1 MIRLNLPWRSNG
13 DALVCIVIA
22 LIGIGL
28 VNVLSSSMVL
38 ASQTMGDSYFF
49 LKRQAVSLVIGLG
62 LGIAAMCSDYRRW
75 RPLVPLLLLVTLALL
90 AVVLYAGMD
99 INGARRWLRLLTWQF
114 QPSEL
119 AKLVT
124 VLVTAGYLAPYIKR
138 GRSVSV
144 FSLPLGAAALMGG
157 LIYKEPDMGTAAL
170 VVALT
175 LLVYIVAGVPRRQLV
190 ITGLI
195 CLVLAAGLSV
205 RAAYRAERVYA
216 WLNPWAYQ
224 ADSGYQT
231 VQALLAIGSGG
242 VWGVGPGLG
251 VSKFYYLPEAH
262 TDFAF
267 AVFCE
272 EFGFL
277 GAVAVLLLFAALAW
291 YGSRIAIAA
300 PDSYGLLLGAG
311 LTAMIVGQALGNI
324 AMVTNLLPVT
334 GVPLPFI
341 SYGGTSLMVNLTAVG
356 ILLSIHRCG
365 QRAAGRREYA
375 LAPPGTPAVLSHRPP
390 SA

>member
-1 MIRLNLPWRSNG
+1 MARLNLPWRSNG
-13 DALVCIVIA
+13 DAVVCIVVA

-28 VNVLSSSMVL
+28 VNVFSSSMVL
-38 ASQTMGDSYFF
+38 ASQTMGDSYYF
-49 LKRQAVSLVIGLG
+49 LKRQAVSLAIGLI
-62 LGIAAMCSDYRRW
+62 LGIIAMCSDYRRW
-75 RPLVPLLLLVTLALL
+75 RPLVPLLLLVTLTMLL
-90 AVVLYAGMD
+90 VVLYAGVD
-99 INGARRWLRLLTWQF
+99 VNGARRWMRLLSWQF
-114 QPSEL
+114 QPSEV

-138 GRSVSV
+138 GRTVSV
-144 FSLPLGAAALMGG
+144 LSLPLVAAALMAV
-157 LIYKEPDMGTAAL
+157 LIYKEPDMGTAAM

-175 LLVYIVAGVPRRQLV
+175 LLVYMVAGVSRRQVV
-190 ITGLI
+190 ITALL
-195 CLVLAAGLSV
+195 CLVLAGGLSV

-224 ADSGYQT
+224 ADSGYQS
-231 VQALLAIGSGG
+231 VQAMLAIGSGG
-242 VWGVGPGLG
+242 IWGVGPGLG

-277 GAVAVLLLFAALAW
+277 GAMVVLLLFAALAW
-291 YGSRIAIAA
+291 YGSRIAVAA
-300 PDSYGLLLGAG
+300 PDGYGLLLGAG
-311 LTAMIVGQALGNI
+311 LTALIAGEALGNI

-341 SYGGTSLMVNLTAVG
+341 SYGGTALMINLIAVG
-356 ILLSIHRCG
+356 ILLSINRCS
-365 QRAAGRREYA
+365 QQAVRRLPHAPAPLETPAAGRR
-375 LAPPGTPAVLSHRPP
+375 PP

>member
-1 MIRLNLPWRSNG
+1 MARLNLPWRSNG
-13 DALVCIVIA
+13 DAVVCIVVA

-28 VNVLSSSMVL
+28 VNVFSSSMVL
-38 ASQTMGDSYFF
+38 ASQTMGDSYYF
-49 LKRQAVSLVIGLG
+49 LKRQAVSLVIGLI
-62 LGIAAMCSDYRRW
+62 LGIIAMCSDYRRW
-75 RPLVPLLLLVTLALL
+75 RPLVPLLLLVTLTMLL
-90 AVVLYAGMD
+90 VVLYAGVD
-99 INGARRWLRLLTWQF
+99 VNGARRWMRLLSWQF
-114 QPSEL
+114 QPSEV

-138 GRSVSV
+138 GRTVSV
-144 FSLPLGAAALMGG
+144 LSLPLVAAALMAV
-157 LIYKEPDMGTAAL
+157 LIYKEPDMGTAAM

-175 LLVYIVAGVPRRQLV
+175 LLVFMVAGVSRRQVV
-190 ITGLI
+190 ITGLL
-195 CLVLAAGLSV
+195 CLVLAGGLSV

-224 ADSGYQT
+224 ADSGYQS
-231 VQALLAIGSGG
+231 VQAMLAIGSGG
-242 VWGVGPGLG
+242 IWGVGPGLG

-277 GAVAVLLLFAALAW
+277 GAMVVLLLFAALAW
-291 YGSRIAIAA
+291 YGSRIAVAA
-300 PDSYGLLLGAG
+300 PDGYGLLLGAG
-311 LTAMIVGQALGNI
+311 LTALIAGEAWGNI

-341 SYGGTSLMVNLTAVG
+341 SYGGTALMVNLIAVG
-356 ILLSIHRCG
+356 ILLSINRCS
-365 QRAAGRREYA
+365 QRAVRRLPHAPAPLETPAAGRR
-375 LAPPGTPAVLSHRPP
+375 PP